1 MGFWAFIG
9 LICGLALG
17 IGLALSIVVSKVK
30 ESNDMGDSRG
40 GMTDFGASVN
50 MIYSE
55 DDLRKPPAS
64 RSGISLLQEH
74 CRKSITQASAGA
86 LEDI

>member
-40 GMTDFGASVN
+40 RMSDFGASVD

-55 DDLRKPPAS
+55 DDMRKMPATGRGRS
-64 RSGISLLQEH
+64 LLMEHCARSGQNE
-74 CRKSITQASAGA
+74 K
-86 LEDI
+86 E

>member
-9 LICGLALG
+9 FICGLALG
-17 IGLALSIVVSKVK
+17 IGLALSIVVSRVK

-55 DDLRKPPAS
+55 DDLRKPPETRNGRSLLAEHCEGAIRQAS
-64 RSGISLLQEH
+64 R
-74 CRKSITQASAGA
+74 
-86 LEDI
+86 

>member
-40 GMTDFGASVN
+40 GMMDFGASVDL
-50 MIYSE
+50 IYSE
-55 DDLRKPPAS
+55 DDMLKVPV
-64 RSGISLLQEH
+64 SGRGKSLLETH
-74 CRKSITQASAGA
+74 CKELTGG
-86 LEDI
+86 